1 MMQWEKH
8 SAKLAVTL
16 DPEEV
21 EDAQDVGS
29 NTDDKYIKKEMSL
42 TD

>member
-1 MMQWEKH
+1 MLWEKN
-8 SAKLAVTL
+8 SANLAVTL

-21 EDAQDVGS
+21 EDAQDVRG
-29 NTDDKYIKKEMSL
+29 NTDDKYIKTEMSL

>member
-1 MMQWEKH
+1 MMVWEKN

-16 DPEEV
+16 DLEEV
-21 EDAQDVGS
+21 EDAQDVGGNS
-29 NTDDKYIKKEMSL
+29 DDKYIKTEMSL